1 MHQSS
6 IYFFTGSSVEQS
18 NLLKMRN
25 SNLGQSA
32 PSLTASLVSSFF
44 FLSSSIIY
52 IFFSHK
58 IFSRC
63 QKKKLFSQKIS
74 TLLLGSLS
82 SQGNKVVHSAFGLC
96 SHRWI
101 LNLNVFRFTE
111 YRGRTKF
118 TALVSSFERHLF
130 LVSGSYR
137 IYISYNVWSH
147 SVNMK

>member
-6 IYFFTGSSVEQS
+6 MYIVTGSSVEQS

-44 FLSSSIIY
+44 LSPSIIY
-52 IFFSHK
+52 IYIFFFSHK

-63 QKKKLFSQKIS
+63 QKRKLFSQKIS

-82 SQGNKVVHSAFGLC
+82 SQGNKVVMRVACVHTDGVSISMCFDLQSIEGV
-96 SHRWI
+96 
-101 LNLNVFRFTE
+101 LNLLR
-111 YRGRTKF
+111 
-118 TALVSSFERHLF
+118 
-130 LVSGSYR
+130 
-137 IYISYNVWSH
+137 
-147 SVNMK
+147 

>member
-44 FLSSSIIY
+44 PVTFNY

-118 TALVSSFERHLF
+118 TALVSNFERHLF

-137 IYISYNVWSH
+137 IYIL
-147 SVNMK
+147 

>member
-6 IYFFTGSSVEQS
+6 MYIVTGSSVEQS

-44 FLSSSIIY
+44 LSPSI

-63 QKKKLFSQKIS
+63 QKRKLFSQKIS

-82 SQGNKVVHSAFGLC
+82 SQGNKVVMRVACAHTDGFSISMCFDIQSIEGV
-96 SHRWI
+96 
-101 LNLNVFRFTE
+101 LNLLRQSLALSATYSQFQKAKLQNMYIIMSDLFR
-111 YRGRTKF
+111 
-118 TALVSSFERHLF
+118 
-130 LVSGSYR
+130 
-137 IYISYNVWSH
+137 
-147 SVNMK
+147 

>member
-6 IYFFTGSSVEQS
+6 IYIFTGSSVEQS

-63 QKKKLFSQKIS
+63 QKRKLFSQKNIYV
-74 TLLLGSLS
+74 LCCLVYSLS
-82 SQGNKVVHSAFGLC
+82 SQGNKVVMRVACAHTDGFSISMCFDLQSIEGV
-96 SHRWI
+96 
-101 LNLNVFRFTE
+101 LNLLR
-111 YRGRTKF
+111 
-118 TALVSSFERHLF
+118 
-130 LVSGSYR
+130 
-137 IYISYNVWSH
+137 
-147 SVNMK
+147 